1 MINYLNTV
9 LNDMSIMVDIIE
21 KDEKI
26 QLWLKHKCQ
35 KLNGDVLTVT
45 DSIDNKKYYLKNDTI
60 LERYITYSCGLW
72 NDLHESYDD
81 FLKNNLKNINDN
93 NQWFDNRC
101 KIILPYLK
109 TIDNTF
115 ENLQICKTLNVID
128 EINLLKIFGI
138 GNLSGWINNDL
149 SLIPQICNSYY
160 DVLNKHAQNA
170 IDKLEIEKQ
179 HFMKTDDTEGVE
191 EIDIIITMIQDSI
204 NPKQYD
210 AVLSGQILYS
220 SISNLMDD
228 MRKNWPPILLPVPF

>member
-1 MINYLNTV
+1 MINFLNTL

-21 KDEKI
+21 KDKKV

-45 DSIDNKKYYLKNDTI
+45 DSIDNKKYHLKNDTI
-60 LERYITYSCGLW
+60 FERYLTYGCSLW
-72 NDLHESYDD
+72 NDLHDSYDV

-93 NQWFDNRC
+93 NQWFDSRC
-101 KIILPYLK
+101 ETILPYLK

-115 ENLQICKTLNVID
+115 ENLQICKTEHVTY

-138 GNLSGWINNDL
+138 GNLSGLINNDL

-160 DVLNKHAQNA
+160 EVLSKHAQNA

-179 HFMKTDDTEGVE
+179 HFIETDDVESVE
-191 EIDIIITMIQDSI
+191 EIDIITTMVKDSI
-204 NPKQYD
+204 NLKQYD
-210 AVLSGQILYS
+210 NVLSGKISYS
-220 SISNLMDD
+220 SLSDLLDT
-228 MRKNWPPILLPVPF
+228 MRKQWPPILLPVPF